1 MSGDY
6 ENTNYENCKKF
17 LKTGKT
23 DTLTDST
30 DPSVFKKNIQV
41 LKERLSPLLD
51 EFKKNYVVYNNKPEY
66 SEYRQIFVNSKQNL
80 TEIGTKA
87 FAISSDIQNNT
98 NKINKKLVCLNIAIN
113 KEKEKNIK
121 LKRALGRVEE
131 KNNASTE
138 LISDYE
144 HMYQMGYL
152 RNLALFISIIVVFI
166 ITKKMFSN
174 INGEMNPK
182 VKGIASNIGN
192 SAKNAGSNIYN
203 NIRNMSSKYRK

>member
-30 DPSVFKKNIQV
+30 DPSVFKKNMQV
-41 LKERLSPLLD
+41 LKERLPPLLD
-51 EFKKNYVVYNNKPEY
+51 EFKKNFVVYNNKPEY

-87 FAISSDIQNNT
+87 FSISSDIQNNT

-152 RNLALFISIIVVFI
+152 RNLALFISIIVVFV

-174 INGEMNPK
+174 INGEMNPR

-192 SAKNAGSNIYN
+192 SAKNAGSNMYN